1 VLRCAII
8 SVADQTMY
16 VDSHA
21 HIDSADFDAD
31 RDSVIQRALEAGV
44 DIIVDIGNG
53 EIARDSHS
61 NALRL
66 AEQYPFIYT
75 TVGVHPHEARLFDP
89 SLEARLVDLSHNPKV
104 IAWGEIGLDYHYDNS
119 PREVQRQA
127 FRRQMQ
133 LARERKLPVSIH
145 TRDAEGDTLAIIR
158 EEWDGS
164 GLGGVIHCF
173 TGTRAL
179 AEQALELGFCISF
192 SGVVTFKKAEALRQ
206 TARQVPLDRLLIET
220 DSPFLSPAPF
230 RGQRNEPARVVETAR
245 VLAALRELAPEE
257 IGRITSENFRRLFRL
272 EDSNL
277 ATKAQRP

>member
-1 VLRCAII
+1 
-8 SVADQTMY
+8 MY
-16 VDSHA
+16 IDSHA
-21 HIDSADFDAD
+21 HIESNEFDAD

-61 NALRL
+61 TAIRL
-66 AEQYPFIYT
+66 AEQYSFIYT

-89 SLEARLVDLSHNPKV
+89 SLEARLLDLSHNPKV

-133 LARERKLPVSIH
+133 LARERRLPVSIH
-145 TRDAEGDTLAIIR
+145 TREAEADTLAIIR
-158 EEWDGS
+158 EEWEGS

-179 AEQALELGFCISF
+179 AEQALDLGFCISF
-192 SGVVTFKKAEALRQ
+192 SGVVTFKKADELRE

-245 VLAALRELAPEE
+245 VLGTLRELAPEE
-257 IGRITSENFRRLFRL
+257 IGRITSENFHRLFRL

-277 ATKAQRP
+277 ATQAQRL